1 LERSGCRVWKR
12 WIGRRVLDSKCERR
26 DGRGVE
32 RMGWNEDPRPAFR
45 IRMLILGVWV
55 EARVD
60 SQDRR
65 SLAEDSGD
73 ERESVKGIMS
83 SLLPSAMVRAL
94 RSSVAVVKERIVAM
108 TVVWGRRRRDAT
120 RPRPIP
126 KQVNS

>member
-1 LERSGCRVWKR
+1 
-12 WIGRRVLDSKCERR
+12 
-26 DGRGVE
+26 
-32 RMGWNEDPRPAFR
+32 MGWNEDPRPAFR
-45 IRMLILGVWV
+45 IRMLIWGVWV

-83 SLLPSAMVRAL
+83 SLLPSATGRAL

-108 TVVWGRRRRDAT
+108 TVVLGRRRRDAT